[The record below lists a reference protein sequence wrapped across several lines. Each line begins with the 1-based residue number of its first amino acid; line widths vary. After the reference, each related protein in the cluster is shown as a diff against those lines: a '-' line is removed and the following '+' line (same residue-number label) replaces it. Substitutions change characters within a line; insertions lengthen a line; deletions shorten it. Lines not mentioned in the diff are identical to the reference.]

1 MKRLLLSSAFLATI
15 PAANWMVGHL
25 GTACPSGAPCMV
37 PVWPWPKVLAPSGSV
52 LIGVA
57 LVLRNILQQ
66 SAPRAWILGCIVLGA
81 AFSALVAPAALT
93 VASATSFLFS
103 EMTDWAVYA
112 PLRRQHLAAAILAA
126 GSAGAIVDASLFVRL
141 AFGAELSLIGGQ
153 VIAKL
158 WASVF
163 ASCILTMTGRISPP
177 R

>member
-1 MKRLLLSSAFLATI
+1 M
-15 PAANWMVGHL
+15 
-25 GTACPSGAPCMV
+25 
-37 PVWPWPKVLAPSGSV
+37 
-52 LIGVA
+52 
-57 LVLRNILQQ
+57 LRNILQQ

-81 AFSALVAPAALT
+81 ALSALVAPAALT
-93 VASATSFLFS
+93 LASATSFLFS

-112 PLRRQHLAAAILAA
+112 PLRRRHLAAAILAA
-126 GSAGAIVDASLFVRL
+126 GSAGAIVDASLFVSL

-163 ASCILTMTGRISPP
+163 ASCILTMTGRISPA